1 MPPGRG
7 DNGVVTRLE
16 SRRDRWAD
24 RARQATRSP
33 RTLVVVGSSLALL
46 ALLEAVTRTS
56 VSGLDAGTS
65 LAVALLALASTLP
78 LALLGT
84 ASAAF
89 LACAAVV
96 LSLAGFHTATVAGSA
111 AVLIAL
117 YRLGRGRQHKGLL
130 QLSAMALAVAFLV
143 LAFTGPS
150 PSSSER
156 GALTVLLAVLATAA
170 ALGGIA
176 VNARREAQENRAAS
190 QVIAETLV
198 ENTARDERVRIAREL
213 HDVVAHH
220 ISMVVVQAEGARL
233 AVPGLPAAGAQR
245 LSAIGDTARAA
256 LVEMRQLL
264 GVLRESAQVDAA
276 DRHPQPGLDQ
286 VTALIDEAREASG
299 AATRLIFRG
308 APVPLDPNVELVAYR
323 IVQEALTNARR
334 HAPGAA
340 VDVELTFADAVLQL
354 RVRDNGPGPD
364 PSGRLGGHG
373 VEGMHERATAVGGTA
388 RAGAAPG
395 VGYLVEAILP
405 AKVETSL

>member
-1 MPPGRG
+1 
-7 DNGVVTRLE
+7 
-16 SRRDRWAD
+16 
-24 RARQATRSP
+24 
-33 RTLVVVGSSLALL
+33 
-46 ALLEAVTRTS
+46 
-56 VSGLDAGTS
+56 
-65 LAVALLALASTLP
+65 
-78 LALLGT
+78 LGT

-89 LACAAVV
+89 LVCAAVV
-96 LSLAGFHTATVAGSA
+96 LSLAGFHTATVASSA

-130 QLSAMALAVAFLV
+130 QLSAIALAVPFLV
-143 LAFTGPS
+143 LAVTGPS
-150 PSSSER
+150 PSSSESA
-156 GALTVLLAVLATAA
+156 ALTVLLAVLAPAA

-198 ENTARDERVRIAREL
+198 KNTARGERVRIAREL

-220 ISMVVVQAEGARL
+220 ISLVVVQAEGARL

-264 GVLRESAQVDAA
+264 GVLRDGAQVDAA

-286 VTALIDEAREASG
+286 VTGLIDEAREASG
-299 AATRLIFRG
+299 AATRLILRG
-308 APVPLDPNVELVAYR
+308 APVALDPNVELVAYR

-340 VDVELTFADAVLQL
+340 VDVELTFADAGLQL

-364 PSGRLGGHG
+364 LSGPLGGHG
-373 VEGMHERATAVGGTA
+373 VEGMHERAAAVGGTA
-388 RAGAAPG
+388 RTGDAPG

-405 AKVETSL
+405 AKVETSP

>member
-1 MPPGRG
+1 
-7 DNGVVTRLE
+7 
-16 SRRDRWAD
+16 
-24 RARQATRSP
+24 
-33 RTLVVVGSSLALL
+33 VVVGSSLALL

-56 VSGLDAGTS
+56 VSGLDAGAS

-96 LSLAGFHTATVAGSA
+96 LSLAGFHTATVASSA

-130 QLSAMALAVAFLV
+130 QLSAAIALAVPFLV

-156 GALTVLLAVLATAA
+156 GSLAVLLAVLAPAA

-176 VNARREAQENRAAS
+176 MNARREAQENRAAS

-198 ENTARDERVRIAREL
+198 ENTTRDERVRIAREL

-245 LSAIGDTARAA
+245 LSAIGDAARAA

-286 VTALIDEAREASG
+286 VTALIDETREASG
-299 AATRLIFRG
+299 AATRLILRG

-340 VDVELTFADAVLQL
+340 VDVELTFADAELQL
-354 RVRDNGPGPD
+354 RVRDNGPGPG
-364 PSGRLGGHG
+364 PSRPFGGHG
-373 VEGMHERATAVGGTA
+373 VEGMHERAAAVGGTA
-388 RAGAAPG
+388 RTGAAPG

-405 AKVETSL
+405 AKVETSS

>member
-1 MPPGRG
+1 M
-7 DNGVVTRLE
+7 
-16 SRRDRWAD
+16 
-24 RARQATRSP
+24 RSP
-33 RTLVVVGSSLALL
+33 RTHVVVGSSLALL
-46 ALLEAVTRTS
+46 ALLEALTPTS
-56 VSGLDAGTS
+56 ISRLDAGTS
-65 LAVALLALASTLP
+65 LAVALLALGSTLP
-78 LALLGT
+78 LALLAT
-84 ASAAF
+84 APAAF

-96 LSLAGFHTATVAGSA
+96 LSLAGFHTATVASSA

-130 QLSAMALAVAFLV
+130 QLSAIALAVPFLV

-150 PSSSER
+150 ASSSER
-156 GALTVLLAVLATAA
+156 GALMVLLAVLAPAA

-176 VNARREAQENRAAS
+176 VNARHEAQENRAVS

-198 ENTARDERVRIAREL
+198 ENTARGERVRIAREL

-264 GVLRESAQVDAA
+264 GVLRQSAQADAA

-299 AATRLIFRG
+299 AATRLILRG

-340 VDVELTFADAVLQL
+340 VDVELTFADAGLQL

-364 PSGRLGGHG
+364 PSGPLGGHG
-373 VEGMHERATAVGGTA
+373 VEGMHERAAAVGGSA
-388 RAGAAPG
+388 RTGAAPG

-405 AKVETSL
+405 AKVETSS